1 MHARL
6 STTLCL
12 GLTALATPCAAQAT
26 PLEHDEQKYSEW
38 QSDEHSLYASSA
50 SDAGIVY
57 ARPQLTLGYGA
68 PFWAFSGFDG
78 YLLSTNGFAAAY
90 AGWRASL
97 PFLDVQF
104 GHRWNY
110 PFNRRYL
117 PPKDKYT
124 ARDLDLNG
132 HDQRSTYDVTEGE
145 LTLLA
150 PVLHG
155 AVFVEF
161 HPMWF
166 DAPGDKYVFE
176 EVMRVVVVPPFAM
189 RTRLGYVYGFGAAQ
203 SAKIG
208 AMVEYL
214 VTPGRPQN
222 TTRIGPLAL
231 VSFTKNFEGLFTTT
245 VVVSGPDDLGAY
257 ASTYGFL
264 GVRYR
269 WAKRF

>member
-1 MHARL
+1 MGARGSRSL
-6 STTLCL
+6 AL
-12 GLTALATPCAAQAT
+12 GLAVASLGAVAEAA
-26 PLEHDEQKYSEW
+26 PLEHDEQTYSAW
-38 QSDEHSLYASSA
+38 QSEQHTFYASSA

-68 PFWAFSGFDG
+68 PFWVFSGFDG

-97 PFLDVQF
+97 PFLDFQI
-104 GHRWNY
+104 GRRWNY

-117 PPKDKYT
+117 PKKAKYR

-132 HDQRSTYDVTEGE
+132 SDQRATYAVTEME
-145 LTLLA
+145 FTVLA

-155 AVFVEF
+155 ATFLEL

-166 DAPGDKYVFE
+166 DAPKGTYVFE

-189 RTRLGYVYGFGAAQ
+189 RTRLGYVYGAGDRQ
-203 SAKIG
+203 DVKVG

-214 VTPGRPQN
+214 VTPGRPRH
-222 TTRIGPLAL
+222 TTRVGPLAL
-231 VSFTKNFEGLFTTT
+231 ISFRKDFEGLFTATM
-245 VVVSGPDDLGAY
+245 VVSGPDDLGLY
-257 ASTYGFL
+257 ASTYGFA

-269 WAKRF
+269 WAARF

>member
-1 MHARL
+1 VR
-6 STTLCL
+6 
-12 GLTALATPCAAQAT
+12 ALASTLLFGFAWALSRATLAT
-26 PLEHDEQKYSEW
+26 PLEHDEQKYSAW
-38 QSDEHSLYASSA
+38 QSNEQSFYASSA

-57 ARPQLTLGYGA
+57 ARPQLFLGYGA
-68 PFWAFSGFDG
+68 PHWQFTGFDG

-117 PPKDKYT
+117 PPQKKYR

-132 HDQRSTYDVTEGE
+132 HDERSTYEVTEGE

-155 AVFVEF
+155 AVFTEF

-166 DAPGDKYVFE
+166 DAPGNSYVFE

-189 RTRLGYVYGFGAAQ
+189 RTRLGYVYGFGERQ
-203 SAKIG
+203 DAKVG

-214 VTPGRPQN
+214 VTPGRPFN
-222 TTRIGPLAL
+222 TTRVGPLAL

-245 VVVSGPDDLGAY
+245 VVVSGPDELGPY
-257 ASTYGFL
+257 AGTYGFL